1 LPLGPTE
8 DRSGYGDELSYANW
22 KEVRNIMKESQRNK
36 DELKNKL
43 ASNKQRI
50 FAKQVA
56 KELSVPFDLSEVIYG
71 PKRDES
77 LNRLK
82 QNCRLLSYFSYDQS
96 ENEITKFL
104 GRRVYQEFG
113 FKHKIE
119 DRLKLIKPIETNDKA
134 YLWFTNNQESPFFIK
149 QVNDLIKSLQDITIY
164 SKYDFVM
171 SSLDFSS
178 GIAVGNSGGYVLN
191 DYNPEEIIYEFEA
204 WGVFEGYFNEDNS
217 FV

>member
-1 LPLGPTE
+1 M
-8 DRSGYGDELSYANW
+8 N
-22 KEVRNIMKESQRNK
+22 ESQRNK
-36 DELKNKL
+36 DKLKSKL

-56 KELSVPFDLSEVIYG
+56 KELSVPFDLSEGLYG
-71 PKRDES
+71 PKRDET

-96 ENEITKFL
+96 KNEITKFL
-104 GRRVYQEFG
+104 GSRVYQEFG

-134 YLWFTNNQESPFFIK
+134 YLWLINQESPLFIA
-149 QVNDLIKSLQDITIY
+149 QVSDLIKSLQDITIY
-164 SKYDFVM
+164 SNYDFVI

-178 GIAVGNSGGYVLN
+178 GIAVSNSGGYVLN
-191 DYNPEEIIYEFEA
+191 DYNPEEIIYEFEV
-204 WGVFEGYFNEDNS
+204 WGIFESYFNEDNS

>member
-1 LPLGPTE
+1 MPLGPTE